1 MHPQSVSFNLNF
13 KGYKFKLNKSFQ
25 SLHNNNRQDSHCLF
39 FPLSSLLPSMVCNTR
54 HKNMALMETNA
65 FFISKVQRLM
75 LTTGTIRT
83 TRFNI
88 KMIFTV
94 IVHNPATV
102 DEGVINISGNR
113 CQNLD
118 PFIASPNRPMAR
130 LLTLINVEEIIVGSA
145 R

>member
-1 MHPQSVSFNLNF
+1 
-13 KGYKFKLNKSFQ
+13 
-25 SLHNNNRQDSHCLF
+25 
-39 FPLSSLLPSMVCNTR
+39 
-54 HKNMALMETNA
+54 METNA

-88 KMIFTV
+88 KMIFMV